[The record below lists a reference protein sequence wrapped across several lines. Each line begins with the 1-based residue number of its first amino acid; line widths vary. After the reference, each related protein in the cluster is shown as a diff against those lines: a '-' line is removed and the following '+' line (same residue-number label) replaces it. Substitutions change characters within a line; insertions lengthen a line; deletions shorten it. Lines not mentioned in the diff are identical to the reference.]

1 MIVNKEYII
10 FFWIMGLVIFT
21 FYCIFRLRYIS
32 ERYDDIPYNN
42 LTEHNKDIITY
53 INNIQLK
60 DKVSDLPGCENLYDD
75 NLYVKSLGYEN
86 CSNAFSDYL
95 SKNLNVNDKYE
106 NTKSLADI
114 CPIST
119 NSRKY
124 NKCILQL
131 LNKFSDNATILENV
145 NIDMNKS
152 INKRLRERSNLL
164 YNIET
169 SINPF
174 IYSKTQTNFNDDM
187 IVNGHVSNYT
197 DNNNSDKLR
206 LINNYYQDRYIGG
219 GEAFTSINTN
229 DVKNIKNEKFTNI
242 VDANIEMFFFG
253 KYKPIGG
260 QFLALNDIVL
270 SIEYDLITNHSKLLK
285 HSYMLEQEQINNNY
299 LRSVIFTIKTNNLF
313 IIYKISRITN
323 YKKHDNMVQLILG
336 EKNIVTQLQDD
347 SIVDHI
353 LTMLGIYS
361 STSLI
366 LVFDSF
372 ISSES
377 ITHTTYKLVNDNLD
391 TILVL
396 DKMKN

>member
-1 MIVNKEYII
+1 M
-10 FFWIMGLVIFT
+10 
-21 FYCIFRLRYIS
+21 
-32 ERYDDIPYNN
+32 
-42 LTEHNKDIITY
+42 
-53 INNIQLK
+53 
-60 DKVSDLPGCENLYDD
+60 
-75 NLYVKSLGYEN
+75 
-86 CSNAFSDYL
+86 
-95 SKNLNVNDKYE
+95 
-106 NTKSLADI
+106 
-114 CPIST
+114 
-119 NSRKY
+119 
-124 NKCILQL
+124 
-131 LNKFSDNATILENV
+131 
-145 NIDMNKS
+145 
-152 INKRLRERSNLL
+152 
-164 YNIET
+164 
-169 SINPF
+169 
-174 IYSKTQTNFNDDM
+174 
-187 IVNGHVSNYT
+187 
-197 DNNNSDKLR
+197 
-206 LINNYYQDRYIGG
+206 INNYYQDRYRGG

-242 VDANIEMFFFG
+242 VDVNIEMFFFG

-366 LVFDSF
+366 LTFDNF
-372 ISSES
+372 ISTES
-377 ITHTTYKLVNDNLD
+377 INHTTYKLVNDNLD